1 MITQLPKD
9 CDKLLAEFIVK
20 ARARLL
26 YLEEVDEIFARGAG
40 RLPEEYIKYL
50 RDLIDGNRDDLV
62 TAISMAELCR
72 EQRNLV
78 AEKLEPIS
86 GFRQLLDKVGIAL
99 PASPSPASGPKLSVV
114 SDRGEAAGNDA
125 GASPRGA
132 GSETSEE

>member
-9 CDKLLAEFIVK
+9 CDKLLAEFILK

-40 RLPEEYIKYL
+40 RLLEEYIKYL

-62 TAISMAELCR
+62 TAISMA

-114 SDRGEAAGNDA
+114 SDRGEAAGKDA
-125 GASPRGA
+125 RASPRGA